1 MNDPRPHL
9 LHEALGVL
17 DRYSAQLGRR
27 DPVKSLNEDQ
37 NGLLRRVRAAL
48 APLIFN
54 GKVRRNEVADLVE
67 RIDEVLATG
76 SSSAQNIKPSTD
88 GTRNTAC
95 SLK

>member
-17 DRYSAQLGRR
+17 DRYSAKLGQR

-48 APLIFN
+48 EPLIFN
-54 GKVRRNEVADLVE
+54 GKVRRNEVAELAE
-67 RIDEVLATG
+67 RIDETLATG
-76 SSSAQNIKPSTD
+76 ISGAQSIEQSADDTL
-88 GTRNTAC
+88 NTA
-95 SLK
+95 

>member
-1 MNDPRPHL
+1 MNDPRPNL

-17 DRYSAQLGRR
+17 DRYSGQLGKR

-67 RIDEVLATG
+67 RIDEVLATECSG
-76 SSSAQNIKPSTD
+76 AQSVKRSAD
-88 GTRNTAC
+88 ARGTKHAA
-95 SLK
+95 